1 MLLREAIEKCQGKT
15 IRIGAS
21 TGFIYIGPA
30 DAKTVEVAAREER
43 LKAENTLKKA
53 LEELTAIHDKAF
65 LIRMQ
70 SVLTSSIR
78 ASIEKNERFESKLI
92 DGAEEEIKKLK
103 KLTPSEIS
111 KKATADFVSSRD
123 RYIGQLLSSFAK
135 ATDYAER
142 MSPWIAI
149 LERPVKEIYRSIDP
163 ATKGDVIIIIDGK
176 EAGDYWFEEEY
187 RRAHDSASVEF
198 EYNDN
203 DVSTLK

>member
-21 TGFIYIGPA
+21 TGFVYIGPA

-78 ASIEKNERFESKLI
+78 ASIEENERF
-92 DGAEEEIKKLK
+92 KKLK
-103 KLTPSEIS
+103 KLTPSEIA
-111 KKATADFVSSRD
+111 KKATIDFVSSRD

-187 RRAHDSASVEF
+187 RRAHI
-198 EYNDN
+198 
-203 DVSTLK
+203 